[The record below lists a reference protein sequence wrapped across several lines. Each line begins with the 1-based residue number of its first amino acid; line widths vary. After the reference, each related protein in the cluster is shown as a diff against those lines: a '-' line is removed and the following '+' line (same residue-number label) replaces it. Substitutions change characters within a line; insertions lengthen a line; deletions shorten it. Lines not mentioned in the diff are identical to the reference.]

1 MAEAILMQ
9 GGSGGVQSED
19 VTATRAD
26 VLEGKSTLTSDGN
39 DEIVEGTIPLKSV
52 DTDLPNVFNAYTRQ
66 DAWKTGG
73 VIDSPRHGRGIIT
86 ALKQNGKRLALD
98 EQADFVFKPE
108 PDLQPW
114 NVLSTAVIGNMRGN
128 IPIWDSAQSGHSDV
142 LLAWNNEGQAI
153 NHPLWGWGVLSKI
166 PNAHFIKNA
175 NWVYLKEPNL
185 LAHNIRQGVSLFGK
199 TGTMPDYS
207 VGRVA
212 FNGATFDGLLLSGVA
227 GLHNLN
233 NSLGFND
240 WAKSYQYRNDYSTSD
255 YVGHTG
261 QICKTPGIKNGGLFI
276 RSERPSG
283 QPNDEAFDTQ
293 FLSSYIFSHSINLTP
308 FRTIKVGFK
317 ILSTS
322 ARYLDGSEKGKP
334 WLKSV
339 LRIASSVVHIDSLTE
354 INSNRL
360 SQCRGAAR
368 AAEYYA
374 AIQDARVKIGQQM
387 WLEMNVADLN
397 GHFYMAV
404 GAGTEF
410 LRASHVEMIFNHIEF
425 IN

>member
-1 MAEAILMQ
+1 MAQGIWLGG
-9 GGSGGVQSED
+9 GGS
-19 VTATRAD
+19 AD
-26 VLEGKSTLTSDGN
+26 P
-39 DEIVEGTIPLKSV
+39 DEITARANDVVQGKTTIDDEGEIAEGTMSLKQV
-52 DTDLPNVFNAYTRQ
+52 DTDLPNVFNAFTRV
-66 DAWKTGG
+66 DAWKAGG
-73 VIDSPRHGRGIIT
+73 AIDSPSLGRGIIT
-86 ALKQNGKRLALD
+86 ALKPNGKRLALD

-108 PDLQPW
+108 PDLVPW
-114 NVLSTAVIGNMRGN
+114 NVLSSATIAGMKGS
-128 IPIWDSAQSGHSDV
+128 IPIWDSARSGHSDV
-142 LLAWNNEGQAI
+142 LIAWNDEGHAI

-175 NWVYLKEPNL
+175 NWVFLKEPDL
-185 LAHNIRQGVSLFGK
+185 LAHNIRQNVNLFGIQ
-199 TGTMPDYS
+199 GTMPDY
-207 VGRVA
+207 GAGKRA

-240 WAKSYQYRNDYSTSD
+240 WAKSYQYRNDYSTTD
-255 YVGHTG
+255 YIGHTG
-261 QICKTPGIKNGGLFI
+261 QICKTPGIQNGGLYI

-283 QPNDEAFDTQ
+283 QQNDEAYDTQ
-293 FLSSYIFSHSINLTP
+293 FLASYIFSHSINLTP

-322 ARYLDGSEKGKP
+322 ARYLDGSDRGKP

-339 LRIASSVVHIDSLTE
+339 LRIAMSVVHVDSLTE
-354 INSNRL
+354 VNSNRL
-360 SQCRGAAR
+360 SQCKGAAR

-374 AIQDARVKIGQQM
+374 PIQDARFKTGQQM
-387 WLEMNVADLN
+387 WLEMNVSDLN

>member
-9 GGSGGVQSED
+9 GGSGGINSED
-19 VTATRAD
+19 VTASKAD
-26 VLEGKSTLTSDGN
+26 VLEGKSTLTSDSN
-39 DEIVEGTIPLKSV
+39 DEVVEGTIPFKSV
-52 DTDLPNVFNAYTRQ
+52 DTDLPNVFNAFTRP
-66 DAWKTGG
+66 DAWKAGG

-108 PDLQPW
+108 PDLVPW
-114 NVLSTAVIGNMRGN
+114 NVLSTATIGNMRGT
-128 IPIWDSAQSGHSDV
+128 IPIWDSARSGHGDV

-185 LAHNIRQGVSLFGK
+185 LAHNIRQGVSVFGK
-199 TGTMPDYS
+199 QGTMPDYS
-207 VGRVA
+207 IGKLA

-227 GLHNLN
+227 GIN
-233 NSLGFND
+233 NRLKSLGFND
-240 WAKSYQYRNDYSTSD
+240 WAKSYQYRDDFSATSFI
-255 YVGHTG
+255 GHTG

-276 RSERPSG
+276 RSERPAG
-283 QPNDEAFDTQ
+283 QQNDEAFDTQ
-293 FLSSYIFSHSINLTP
+293 FLASYVFSHSVNLTP
-308 FRTIKVGFK
+308 FRTIRIGFK

-322 ARYLDGSEKGKP
+322 ARYLDGSERGKP

-339 LRIASSVVHIDSLTE
+339 LRIASSVVHVDSLTE

-360 SQCRGAAR
+360 SQCKGAAR

-374 AIQDARVKIGQQM
+374 PIQDVRFKVGQQM